1 MTSKKVTTEDKVENP
16 SKDAQKMEYNYKG
29 EKANV
34 TPSEPSL
41 KPVAMKAR
49 VAATVKRLRL
59 YEEGAAGSDEEVAE
73 GSDEVGSLQDVLDQV
88 CSALRVKAV
97 HLQSVMPGNRAQ
109 HKGSRF
115 LSVDGDEESN

>member
-1 MTSKKVTTEDKVENP
+1 
-16 SKDAQKMEYNYKG
+16 
-29 EKANV
+29 
-34 TPSEPSL
+34 
-41 KPVAMKAR
+41 MKAR

-115 LSVDGDEESN
+115 LSVDGDEAVQLGQIKKLFTPGSKQGKSGYTAEVKFMTAHGDQPMNLAADRYDP